1 MFLDKL
7 LQKFTKH
14 LKFIKK
20 LNITVDILVFMTK
33 IYLIQNIVFRLHF
46 CYHMAMTKFLL
57 ISQDYEKEKVI
68 NEVFA
73 SEEVISSYDET
84 FIVDTLK
91 VDEPDIVIIDGDI
104 QAIELKSVLK
114 KIKQFPVIILMILGE
129 VDHNKDI
136 TRNANLFIKTPI
148 DKKLL
153 LATVDSSLSTR
164 QSLIKMAKSNQE
176 LARSLYQLNVLYD
189 TSSQLAGSLDKDKLL
204 KIMTEGIDKS
214 LSFDLSCTLMFR
226 SEREPVLLI
235 NSLYKLSDR
244 LLEALKLRAILSYK
258 SLLNDPPF
266 DIKIGNLKIEKT
278 IKHNINEY
286 DFSVLRYDNM
296 FAPIMLNDE
305 FFGFTEIYRE
315 KSFSTEDA
323 TCFQTLVQQVAIP
336 LQSASFTQELK
347 ATNRKLQKLERL
359 KSEFISIVSHEL
371 RTPLTAIKNAMDII
385 LSGKAGAMTD
395 NIEKFVS
402 MGKRNAIRLS
412 GIINDL
418 LDISKIEAGKMDF
431 KFELTHI
438 ESVIEYVKNNLAEVA
453 KEKNLVINYKSYDT
467 AEVYADSN
475 RIEQV
480 LTNLVS
486 NAIKFTPEAGSIEIT
501 SKVVNARELQYDH
514 CFEED
519 IKNLQGNYLQVC
531 VEDHG
536 IGIERKDLNHVFD
549 KFAQIENSLSRQVG
563 GSGLGLPIA
572 RQLMESHNGAIWC
585 DSEINKGSK
594 FYFVIPVAND
604 KSNFNMIKKQLI
616 QKARSNG
623 TTVAI
628 IKIKSTNQIIEN
640 LMKEENLLNKT
651 YMSNSLIEKDEN
663 LMSLSM
669 IVMDGDKPSAEFLKK
684 KIDSVILQK
693 KTIYGECDIMFSYE
707 VEGDIHEKDSYSR

>member
-1 MFLDKL
+1 
-7 LQKFTKH
+7 
-14 LKFIKK
+14 
-20 LNITVDILVFMTK
+20 
-33 IYLIQNIVFRLHF
+33 
-46 CYHMAMTKFLL
+46 MTKFLL
-57 ISQDYEKEKVI
+57 ISEDSEKEKIIRGVCSS
-68 NEVFA
+68 NEV
-73 SEEVISSYDET
+73 ITTIDET
-84 FIVDTLK
+84 FIFDALK
-91 VDEPDIVIIDGDI
+91 VEEPDIVIIDGDLS
-104 QAIELKSVLK
+104 ALELKPLCK
-114 KIKQFPVIILMILGE
+114 KIKQYPVIILMILGE
-129 VDHNKDI
+129 VEHNKDV
-136 TRNANLFIKTPI
+136 THNANLFIKTPI

-153 LATVDSSLSTR
+153 SATIDSSLKTR

-204 KIMTEGIDKS
+204 KIMTEGIEKS
-214 LSFDLSCTLMFR
+214 LNFDLACTLMFR
-226 SEREPVLLI
+226 SDREPVLLI
-235 NSLYKLSDR
+235 NSLYKISDR

-258 SLLNDPPF
+258 SLLADPPF
-266 DIKIGNLKIEKT
+266 DIKIGNLKIEKN

-296 FAPIMLNDE
+296 FAPIMLNDD

-385 LSGKAGAMTD
+385 LSGKAGDMTE
-395 NIEKFVS
+395 NIEKFCS
-402 MGKRNAIRLS
+402 MGKRNAIRLT
-412 GIINDL
+412 GIVNDL

-438 ESVIEYVKNNLAEVA
+438 EPVIESVKNNLSEVA
-453 KEKNLVINYKSYDT
+453 KEKELLIKYSPIGDSV
-467 AEVYADSN
+467 EVYADSN

-486 NAIKFTPEAGSIEIT
+486 NAIKFTPNAGEIEIT
-501 SKVVNARELQYDH
+501 SRVVNARDLQYDQS
-514 CFEED
+514 FEED

-585 DSEINKGSK
+585 DSEINKGSR

-604 KSNFNMIKKQLI
+604 KSNFNMIKKQLV

-628 IKIKSTNQIIEN
+628 IKIKSTDNIIEN
-640 LMKEENLLNKT
+640 LIKEENLLNKT
-651 YMSNSLIEKDEN
+651 YMSNSLVEKD
-663 LMSLSM
+663 SGLSVLTM
-669 IVMDGDKPSAEFLKK
+669 IVIDGDKPSAEFLKK
-684 KIDSVILQK
+684 KIDSVVSNK
-693 KTIYGECDIMFSYE
+693 KTTYGECDIMYSYE
-707 VEGDIHEKDSYSR
+707 IEGDMHEKDSYSR

>member
-1 MFLDKL
+1 
-7 LQKFTKH
+7 
-14 LKFIKK
+14 
-20 LNITVDILVFMTK
+20 
-33 IYLIQNIVFRLHF
+33 
-46 CYHMAMTKFLL
+46 MTKFLL
-57 ISQDYEKEKVI
+57 ISEDNEKEKVI
-68 NEVFA
+68 RETC
-73 SEEVISSYDET
+73 SSDEITISTDET
-84 FIVDTLK
+84 FIFDTLK
-91 VDEPDIVIIDGDI
+91 VDEPDIVIIDGDLTGLD
-104 QAIELKSVLK
+104 LKPLCR
-114 KIKQFPVIILMILGE
+114 KIKQYPVIILMILGE
-129 VDHNKDI
+129 VSHNKDV
-136 TRNANLFIKTPI
+136 THNANLFIKAPI

-153 LATVDSSLSTR
+153 SATIDSSLKTR
-164 QSLIKMAKSNQE
+164 QSLLKMTKSNQE

-204 KIMTEGIDKS
+204 KIMTEGIEKS
-214 LSFDLSCTLMFR
+214 LNFDLACTLMFR
-226 SEREPVLLI
+226 SDREPVLLI
-235 NSLYKLSDR
+235 NSLYKVSDR

-258 SLLNDPPF
+258 SLLADPPI
-266 DIKIGNLKIEKT
+266 DIKIGNLKIEKS
-278 IKHNINEY
+278 IKHNINEF
-286 DFSVLRYDNM
+286 DFSVLRYDNL

-315 KSFSTEDA
+315 KQFSTEDA

-385 LSGKAGAMTD
+385 LSGKAGEMSE
-395 NIEKFVS
+395 NIEKFCS

-438 ESVIEYVKNNLAEVA
+438 EPVIEYVKNNLTEVA
-453 KEKNLVINYKSYDT
+453 KEKELTINYTTIGDSV
-467 AEVYADSN
+467 EVYADAN

-486 NAIKFTPEAGSIEIT
+486 NAIKFTPNAGQIEIT
-501 SKVVNARELQYDH
+501 SRVVNARELQYDQS
-514 CFEED
+514 FEED

-628 IKIKSTNQIIEN
+628 IKIKSTNEIIEN
-640 LMKEENLLNKT
+640 LMREENLLNKT
-651 YMSNSLIEKDEN
+651 YMSNSLVEKDGQ
-663 LMSLSM
+663 LTSLSM
-669 IVMDGDKPSAEFLKK
+669 VVVDGDKPSAEFLKK
-684 KIDSVILQK
+684 KIDSVTSQN
-693 KTIYGECDIMFSYE
+693 KTKYGECDIMYSYE
-707 VEGDIHEKDSYSR
+707 IEGDTHEKDSYSR

>member
-1 MFLDKL
+1 
-7 LQKFTKH
+7 
-14 LKFIKK
+14 
-20 LNITVDILVFMTK
+20 
-33 IYLIQNIVFRLHF
+33 
-46 CYHMAMTKFLL
+46 MTKFLL
-57 ISQDYEKEKVI
+57 ISEDGEKEKLI
-68 NEVFA
+68 KEVF
-73 SEEVISSYDET
+73 SSDEVITTVDEMT
-84 FIVDTLK
+84 VFDILK
-91 VDEPDIVIIDGDI
+91 VEEPDIVMIDGDI
-104 QAIELKSVLK
+104 KSLDLKPLCRKV
-114 KIKQFPVIILMILGE
+114 KQYPVVILLILGE
-129 VDHNKDI
+129 IEHNKDV
-136 TRNANLFIKTPI
+136 THNVNLFIKTPI

-153 LATVDSSLSTR
+153 SATVDSALKTR
-164 QSLIKMAKSNQE
+164 QSLLKMARSNQE
-176 LARSLYQLNVLYD
+176 LARSLYQLNVLYN

-204 KIMTEGIDKS
+204 KIMLEGIEKS
-214 LSFDLSCTLMFR
+214 LNFELSCTLMFR
-226 SEREPVLLI
+226 SEREPVLII
-235 NSLYKLSDR
+235 NSLHKVSDR

-258 SLLNDPPF
+258 SLLSDPPF
-266 DIKIGNLKIEKT
+266 DIKIGNLKIEKN
-278 IKHNINEY
+278 IKHNIDEY

-315 KSFSTEDA
+315 KPFTTEDA

-385 LSGKAGAMTD
+385 LSGKAGEMTE
-395 NIEKFVS
+395 NIEKFVL
-402 MGKRNAIRLS
+402 MGKRNATRLS

-431 KFELTHI
+431 KFELIHI
-438 ESVIEYVKNNLAEVA
+438 EPVIEYVKNNLSEVA
-453 KEKNLVINYKSYDT
+453 KEKDLTIKYEPSEESVEI
-467 AEVYADSN
+467 YADSN
-475 RIEQV
+475 RLEQV

-486 NAIKFTPEAGSIEIT
+486 NAIKFTPTAGQIEIT
-501 SKVVNARELQYDH
+501 SRVVNARELQYDH

-549 KFAQIENSLSRQVG
+549 KFAQIENSLSRKVG

-585 DSEINKGSK
+585 DSEINKGSR

-616 QKARSNG
+616 QKARSSG
-623 TTVAI
+623 TTAAI
-628 IKIKSTNQIIEN
+628 IKIKSADEVIDN

-651 YMSNSLIEKDEN
+651 YMSNSLIERDGG
-663 LMSLSM
+663 LTTLSM
-669 IVMDGDKPSAEFLKK
+669 VVMDGDKPSCEFLKK
-684 KIDSVILQK
+684 KIDTLTAQNENR
-693 KTIYGECDIMFSYE
+693 YGKCDIMFSYE
-707 VEGDIHEKDSYSR
+707 IEGEVHEKDSYS

>member
-1 MFLDKL
+1 
-7 LQKFTKH
+7 
-14 LKFIKK
+14 
-20 LNITVDILVFMTK
+20 
-33 IYLIQNIVFRLHF
+33 
-46 CYHMAMTKFLL
+46 MTKFLL
-57 ISQDYEKEKVI
+57 ISGDEEKEKIVR
-68 NEVFA
+68 EVFA
-73 SEEVISSYDET
+73 SDEVITACDET
-84 FIVDTLK
+84 LIFDNLEVE
-91 VDEPDIVIIDGDI
+91 EPDIVILDGDLTGLDFKALCRKI
-104 QAIELKSVLK
+104 RQYPVAVL
-114 KIKQFPVIILMILGE
+114 LILGE
-129 VDHNKDI
+129 TKHNKDV
-136 TRNANLFIKTPI
+136 THNVNLLIKTPI

-153 LATVDSSLSTR
+153 SATIDSALKTR
-164 QSLIKMAKSNQE
+164 QSLIKMTKSNQE
-176 LARSLYQLNVLYD
+176 LARSLYQLNVMYD

-204 KIMTEGIDKS
+204 KIMLEGLEKS
-214 LSFDLSCTLMFR
+214 LNYELACTLTFR

-235 NSLYKLSDR
+235 NSLYKISDR

-258 SLLNDPPF
+258 SLLADPPF
-266 DIKIGNLKIEKT
+266 DIKIGNLKIEKN
-278 IKHNINEY
+278 IKHNIQEY
-286 DFSVLRYDNM
+286 DFSILRYDNM

-315 KSFSTEDA
+315 KPFTTEDA
-323 TCFQTLVQQVAIP
+323 TVFQTLVQQVTLP
-336 LQSASFTQELK
+336 LKSASLYEELK

-385 LSGKAGAMTD
+385 LSGKAGDMSE

-438 ESVIEYVKNNLAEVA
+438 EPVIEYVKNNLTEMA
-453 KEKNLVINYKSYDT
+453 KEKGLEIKYTPDKEQV
-467 AEVYADSN
+467 EVYADTN

-486 NAIKFTPEAGSIEIT
+486 NAIKFTQTGEIEIT
-501 SKVVNARELQYDH
+501 SRVVNARELHYDQ

-519 IKNLQGNYLQVC
+519 IKKLQGNYLQVC

-616 QKARSNG
+616 QKARVNG
-623 TTVAI
+623 STVAI
-628 IKIKSTNQIIEN
+628 INIKSENDVIEN

-651 YMSNSLIEKDEN
+651 YMSNSLIEKEGK
-663 LMSLSM
+663 LTSLSM
-669 IVMDGDKPSAEFLKK
+669 VVIDGDKPSAEFLKK
-684 KIDSVILQK
+684 KIETVTEHK
-693 KTIYGECDIMFSYE
+693 KNVYGECDIMFSYE
-707 VEGDIHEKDSYSR
+707 IEGEVHEKDSYSG

>member
-1 MFLDKL
+1 
-7 LQKFTKH
+7 
-14 LKFIKK
+14 
-20 LNITVDILVFMTK
+20 
-33 IYLIQNIVFRLHF
+33 
-46 CYHMAMTKFLL
+46 MAMTKFLL
-57 ISQDYEKEKVI
+57 ISGDEGKEQI
-68 NEVFA
+68 IREVFP
-73 SEEVISSYDET
+73 SDEVITAVDET
-84 FIVDTLK
+84 LILDNLK
-91 VDEPDIVIIDGDI
+91 VEEPDIVILDGDFSGLEFK
-104 QAIELKSVLK
+104 ALCR
-114 KIKQFPVIILMILGE
+114 KIKQYPVVILLILGE
-129 VDHNKDI
+129 VKHNKDV
-136 TRNANLFIKTPI
+136 THNVNLFIKTPI

-153 LATVDSSLSTR
+153 SATVDSALKTR
-164 QSLIKMAKSNQE
+164 QSLLKMSKSNQE
-176 LARSLYQLNVLYD
+176 LARSLYQLNVMYN

-204 KIMTEGIDKS
+204 KIMIEGLEKS
-214 LSFDLSCTLMFR
+214 LNFELSCTLTFR
-226 SEREPVLLI
+226 SEREPVLII
-235 NSLYKLSDR
+235 NSLYKISDR

-258 SLLNDPPF
+258 SLLEDPPL
-266 DIKIGNLKIEKT
+266 DIKIGNLKIEKN
-278 IKHNINEY
+278 IKHNFQEY
-286 DFSVLRYDNM
+286 DFSILRYDNM

-315 KSFSTEDA
+315 KPFSTEDA
-323 TCFQTLVQQVAIP
+323 TIFQTLVQQVILP
-336 LQSASFTQELK
+336 LNSASLYEELK
-347 ATNRKLQKLERL
+347 TTNRKLQKLERL

-385 LSGKAGAMTD
+385 LSGKAGDMTE
-395 NIEKFVS
+395 NIQKFVM
-402 MGKRNAIRLS
+402 MGKRNSIRLS

-438 ESVIEYVKNNLAEVA
+438 EPVIEYVKNNLAEVA
-453 KEKNLVINYKSYDT
+453 NEKGLTIKYIPSEET

-486 NAIKFTPEAGSIEIT
+486 NAIKFTQTGDIEIT
-501 SKVVNARELQYDH
+501 SKVVNARELHYDQ

-519 IKNLQGNYLQVC
+519 IKKLQGNYLQVC

-623 TTVAI
+623 STVAI
-628 IKIKSTNQIIEN
+628 IKIKSTNEVIEN
-640 LMKEENLLNKT
+640 LIKEENLLNKT
-651 YMSNSLIEKDEN
+651 YMSNSLVEN
-663 LMSLSM
+663 EGSLTSLSM
-669 IVMDGDKPSAEFLKK
+669 IVVDGDKPSAEFLKK
-684 KIDSVILQK
+684 KIDTLTEHK
-693 KTIYGECDIMFSYE
+693 KNVYGECDIMYSYE
-707 VEGDIHEKDSYSR
+707 IEGEVHEKDSYSR

>member
-1 MFLDKL
+1 
-7 LQKFTKH
+7 
-14 LKFIKK
+14 
-20 LNITVDILVFMTK
+20 
-33 IYLIQNIVFRLHF
+33 
-46 CYHMAMTKFLL
+46 MTKFLL
-57 ISQDYEKEKVI
+57 ISEDSEKEKVLKSVCPSD
-68 NEVFA
+68 EVF
-73 SEEVISSYDET
+73 VTIDET
-84 FIVDTLK
+84 TIFDILDVE
-91 VDEPDIVIIDGDI
+91 EPDIVIIDGDLSSLD
-104 QAIELKSVLK
+104 LKSLCK
-114 KIKQFPVIILMILGE
+114 KIKQYTVIILMVLGE
-129 VDHNKDI
+129 VQHNKDV
-136 TRNANLFIKTPI
+136 THNVNLFIKAPI

-153 LATVDSSLSTR
+153 SATIDSSLKTR
-164 QSLIKMAKSNQE
+164 QSLLKMTQANQE

-204 KIMTEGIDKS
+204 KIMTEGIEKS
-214 LSFDLSCTLMFR
+214 LSFDLACTLMFR

-235 NSLYKLSDR
+235 HSLYKVSDR

-258 SLLNDPPF
+258 SLLNDPPL

-278 IKHNINEY
+278 IKHNINEF

-305 FFGFTEIYRE
+305 FFGFTEIYRD
-315 KSFSTEDA
+315 KPFSTEDA

-385 LSGKAGAMTD
+385 LSGKAGDMTE
-395 NIEKFVS
+395 NIEKFCS

-412 GIINDL
+412 GIVNDL

-431 KFELTHI
+431 KFELTNI
-438 ESVIEYVKNNLAEVA
+438 EPVIEAVKNNLAEVA
-453 KEKNLVINYKSYDT
+453 KEKELTIKYTPIGDSV
-467 AEVYADSN
+467 EVYADSN

-486 NAIKFTPEAGSIEIT
+486 NAIKFTPNAGEIEIT
-501 SKVVNARELQYDH
+501 SRVVNARELQYDQS
-514 CFEED
+514 FEED
-519 IKNLQGNYLQVC
+519 IKNLKGNYIQVC

-623 TTVAI
+623 TTVAV
-628 IKIKSTNQIIEN
+628 IKIKSTENIIEN
-640 LMKEENLLNKT
+640 LIREENLLNKT
-651 YMSNSLIEKDEN
+651 YMSNSLVEKDGQ
-663 LMSLSM
+663 LASLSM
-669 IVMDGDKPSAEFLKK
+669 VVVDGDKPSAEFLKK
-684 KIDSVILQK
+684 KIETLTSQD
-693 KTIYGECDIMFSYE
+693 KTKYGECDIMYSYE
-707 VEGDIHEKDSYSR
+707 IEGDTHEKDSYSR

>member
-1 MFLDKL
+1 
-7 LQKFTKH
+7 
-14 LKFIKK
+14 
-20 LNITVDILVFMTK
+20 
-33 IYLIQNIVFRLHF
+33 
-46 CYHMAMTKFLL
+46 MTKFLL
-57 ISQDYEKEKVI
+57 ISGDSEKEKI
-68 NEVFA
+68 IRETF
-73 SEEVISSYDET
+73 SSDEIICAVDET
-84 FIVDTLK
+84 LIFDILK
-91 VDEPDIVIIDGDI
+91 VEEPDIVIIDGDI
-104 QAIELKSVLK
+104 EGLELKSLCR
-114 KIKQFPVIILMILGE
+114 KIKQFTVISLLIFGN
-129 VDHNKDI
+129 VSHNKDV
-136 TRNANLFIKTPI
+136 THNVNLFIKIPL

-153 LATVDSSLSTR
+153 SATIDSALKTR
-164 QSLIKMAKSNQE
+164 QSLMKMTKANQE
-176 LARSLYQLNVLYD
+176 LARSLYQLNVLYN
-189 TSSQLAGSLDKDKLL
+189 TSSQLAGTLDKDKLL
-204 KIMTEGIDKS
+204 KIMIEGIEKS
-214 LSFDLSCTLMFR
+214 LNFELSCTLMFR

-235 NSLYKLSDR
+235 NSLYKISDR

-278 IKHNINEY
+278 IKHNIQEY

-296 FAPIMLNDE
+296 FAPIALNDE

-315 KSFSTEDA
+315 KPFSIEDA
-323 TCFQTLVQQVAIP
+323 TCFQTLVQQVMLPI
-336 LQSASFTQELK
+336 QSAAFTQELK

-385 LSGKAGAMTD
+385 LSGKAGEMTE

-431 KFELTHI
+431 KFELTNI
-438 ESVIEYVKNNLAEVA
+438 EPVIEYVKNNLAEVA
-453 KEKNLVINYKSYDT
+453 REKNLTLKYTPLDDSVEI
-467 AEVYADSN
+467 YADSN
-475 RIEQV
+475 RLEQV

-486 NAIKFTPEAGSIEIT
+486 NAIKFTPEAGEIEI
-501 SKVVNARELQYDH
+501 SSRVVNARELQYDH

-519 IKNLQGNYLQVC
+519 IKKLQGNYLQVC

-549 KFAQIENSLSRQVG
+549 KFAQIENSLSRKVG

-585 DSEINKGSK
+585 DSEINKGSR

-604 KSNFNMIKKQLI
+604 KSNFTMIKKQLI
-616 QKARSNG
+616 QKARSSG
-623 TTVAI
+623 STAAI
-628 IKIKSTNQIIEN
+628 IKIKSTNNIIEN
-640 LMKEENLLNKT
+640 LMREENLLNKT
-651 YMSNSLIEKDEN
+651 YMSNSLVEQDGG
-663 LMSLSM
+663 LTTLSM
-669 IVMDGDKPSAEFLKK
+669 VVMDGDKPSCEFLKK
-684 KIDSVILQK
+684 KIDSVIAQNENV
-693 KTIYGECDIMFSYE
+693 YGKCDIMYSYE
-707 VEGDIHEKDSYSR
+707 IEGDTHEKDSYSR

>member
-1 MFLDKL
+1 
-7 LQKFTKH
+7 
-14 LKFIKK
+14 
-20 LNITVDILVFMTK
+20 
-33 IYLIQNIVFRLHF
+33 
-46 CYHMAMTKFLL
+46 MTKFLL
-57 ISQDYEKEKVI
+57 ISEDGEKEKLI
-68 NEVFA
+68 KEVF
-73 SEEVISSYDET
+73 SSDEVITTVDEMT
-84 FIVDTLK
+84 VFDILK
-91 VDEPDIVIIDGDI
+91 VEEPDIVMIDGDI
-104 QAIELKSVLK
+104 KSLDLKPLCRKV
-114 KIKQFPVIILMILGE
+114 KQYPVVILLILGE
-129 VDHNKDI
+129 IEHNRDV
-136 TRNANLFIKTPI
+136 THNVNLFIKTPI

-153 LATVDSSLSTR
+153 SATVDSALKTR
-164 QSLIKMAKSNQE
+164 QSLLKMARSNQE
-176 LARSLYQLNVLYD
+176 LARSLYQLNVLYN

-204 KIMTEGIDKS
+204 KIMLEGIEKS
-214 LSFDLSCTLMFR
+214 LNFELSCTLMFR
-226 SEREPVLLI
+226 SEREPVLII
-235 NSLYKLSDR
+235 NSLHKVSDR

-258 SLLNDPPF
+258 SLLSDPPF
-266 DIKIGNLKIEKT
+266 DIKIGNLKIEKN
-278 IKHNINEY
+278 IKHNIDEY

-315 KSFSTEDA
+315 KPFTTEDA

-385 LSGKAGAMTD
+385 LSGKAGEMTE
-395 NIEKFVS
+395 NIEKFVL
-402 MGKRNAIRLS
+402 MGKRNATRLS

-431 KFELTHI
+431 KFELIHI
-438 ESVIEYVKNNLAEVA
+438 EPVIEYVKNNLSEVA
-453 KEKNLVINYKSYDT
+453 KEKDLTIKYEPSEESVEI
-467 AEVYADSN
+467 YADSN
-475 RIEQV
+475 RLEQV

-486 NAIKFTPEAGSIEIT
+486 NAIKFTPTAGQIEIT
-501 SKVVNARELQYDH
+501 SRVVNARELQYDH

-549 KFAQIENSLSRQVG
+549 KFAQIENSLSRKVG

-585 DSEINKGSK
+585 DSEINKGSR

-616 QKARSNG
+616 QKARSSG
-623 TTVAI
+623 TTAAI
-628 IKIKSTNQIIEN
+628 IKIKSADEVIDN

-651 YMSNSLIEKDEN
+651 YMSNSLIERDGG
-663 LMSLSM
+663 LTTLSM
-669 IVMDGDKPSAEFLKK
+669 VVMDGDKPSCEFLKK
-684 KIDSVILQK
+684 KIDTLTAQNENR
-693 KTIYGECDIMFSYE
+693 YGKCDIMFSYE
-707 VEGDIHEKDSYSR
+707 IEGEVHEKDSYS

>member
-1 MFLDKL
+1 M
-7 LQKFTKH
+7 
-14 LKFIKK
+14 I
-20 LNITVDILVFMTK
+20 
-33 IYLIQNIVFRLHF
+33 
-46 CYHMAMTKFLL
+46 KFLL
-57 ISQDYEKEKVI
+57 ISEDSEKESLI
-68 NEVFA
+68 RSVF
-73 SEEVISSYDET
+73 SSDEVICSTDET
-84 FIVDTLK
+84 LIIDTLK

-104 QAIELKSVLK
+104 QSLEIKTLCK
-114 KIKQFPVIILMILGE
+114 KIKQYPVIVLLVLGE
-129 VDHNKDI
+129 TQHNKDV

-153 LATVDSSLSTR
+153 SATIDSSLKTR
-164 QSLIKMAKSNQE
+164 QSLLKMTQANQE

-204 KIMTEGIDKS
+204 KIMTEGIEKS
-214 LSFDLSCTLMFR
+214 LNFDLACTLMFR

-235 NSLYKLSDR
+235 NSLYKVSDR

-258 SLLNDPPF
+258 SLLSDPPF
-266 DIKIGNLKIEKT
+266 EIKIGNLKIEKN
-278 IKHNINEY
+278 IKHNIQEY
-286 DFSVLRYDNM
+286 DFSILRYDNI
-296 FAPIMLNDE
+296 FAPIMLGEE

-315 KSFSTEDA
+315 KPFSTEDA

-385 LSGKAGAMTD
+385 LSGKAGDMTE
-395 NIEKFVS
+395 NIEKFCS

-412 GIINDL
+412 GIVNDL

-431 KFELTHI
+431 KFELTNIEPVI
-438 ESVIEYVKNNLAEVA
+438 ESVKNNLTEVA
-453 KEKNLVINYKSYDT
+453 KEKNLTISYKPLTESV
-467 AEVYADSN
+467 EVYADSN

-486 NAIKFTPEAGSIEIT
+486 NAIKFTPEAGNIEIT
-501 SKVVNARELQYDH
+501 SKIINARELQYDQS
-514 CFEED
+514 FEED

-628 IKIKSTNQIIEN
+628 IKIKSTKDIIEN

-651 YMSNSLIEKDEN
+651 YMSNSLVETDEN
-663 LMSLSM
+663 LTSLSM
-669 IVMDGDKPSAEFLKK
+669 VVVDGDKPSAEFLKK
-684 KIDSVILQK
+684 KIDSVTSQK
-693 KTIYGECDIMFSYE
+693 ENIYGKCDIMYSYE
-707 VEGDIHEKDSYSR
+707 IEGDMHEKDSYSR

>member
-1 MFLDKL
+1 
-7 LQKFTKH
+7 
-14 LKFIKK
+14 
-20 LNITVDILVFMTK
+20 
-33 IYLIQNIVFRLHF
+33 
-46 CYHMAMTKFLL
+46 MTKFLL
-57 ISQDYEKEKVI
+57 ISEDGEKEKLI
-68 NEVFA
+68 KEVF
-73 SEEVISSYDET
+73 SSDEVITTVDEMT
-84 FIVDTLK
+84 VFDILK
-91 VDEPDIVIIDGDI
+91 VEEPDIVMIDGDI
-104 QAIELKSVLK
+104 KSLDLKPLCRKV
-114 KIKQFPVIILMILGE
+114 KQYPVVILLILGE
-129 VDHNKDI
+129 IEHNKDV
-136 TRNANLFIKTPI
+136 THNVNLFIKTPI

-153 LATVDSSLSTR
+153 SATVDSALKTR
-164 QSLIKMAKSNQE
+164 QSLLKMARSNQE
-176 LARSLYQLNVLYD
+176 LARSLYQLNVLYN

-204 KIMTEGIDKS
+204 KIMIEGIEKS
-214 LSFDLSCTLMFR
+214 LNFELSCTLMFR
-226 SEREPVLLI
+226 SEREPVLII
-235 NSLYKLSDR
+235 NSLHKVSDR

-258 SLLNDPPF
+258 SLLSDPPF
-266 DIKIGNLKIEKT
+266 DIKIGNLKIEKN
-278 IKHNINEY
+278 IKHNIDEY

-315 KSFSTEDA
+315 KPFTTEDA

-385 LSGKAGAMTD
+385 LSGKAGEMTE
-395 NIEKFVS
+395 NIEKFVL
-402 MGKRNAIRLS
+402 MGKRNATRLS

-431 KFELTHI
+431 KFELIHI
-438 ESVIEYVKNNLAEVA
+438 EPVIEYVKNNLSEVA
-453 KEKNLVINYKSYDT
+453 KEKDLTIKYEPSEESVEI
-467 AEVYADSN
+467 YADSN
-475 RIEQV
+475 RLEQV

-486 NAIKFTPEAGSIEIT
+486 NAIKFTPTAGQIEIT
-501 SKVVNARELQYDH
+501 SRVVNARELQYDH

-549 KFAQIENSLSRQVG
+549 KFAQIENSLSRKVG

-585 DSEINKGSK
+585 DSEINKGSR

-616 QKARSNG
+616 QKARSSG
-623 TTVAI
+623 TTAAI
-628 IKIKSTNQIIEN
+628 IKIKSADEVIDN

-651 YMSNSLIEKDEN
+651 YMSNSLIEKDGG
-663 LMSLSM
+663 LTTLSM
-669 IVMDGDKPSAEFLKK
+669 VVMDGDKPSCEFLKK
-684 KIDSVILQK
+684 KIDTLTAQNENR
-693 KTIYGECDIMFSYE
+693 YGKCDIMFSYE
-707 VEGDIHEKDSYSR
+707 IEGEVHEKDSYS

>member
-1 MFLDKL
+1 
-7 LQKFTKH
+7 
-14 LKFIKK
+14 
-20 LNITVDILVFMTK
+20 
-33 IYLIQNIVFRLHF
+33 
-46 CYHMAMTKFLL
+46 MTKFLL
-57 ISQDYEKEKVI
+57 ISEDNEKEGVI
-68 NEVFA
+68 REAFP
-73 SEEVISSYDET
+73 SDEIITSCDET
-84 FIVDTLK
+84 FIFDTLK
-91 VDEPDIVIIDGDI
+91 VEEPDFAIIDGDI
-104 QAIELKSVLK
+104 DSLDLKSLCK
-114 KIKQFPVIILMILGE
+114 KIKQFSVITLLIFGE
-129 VDHNKDI
+129 KKHNKDVTHNI
-136 TRNANLFIKTPI
+136 NLFVKAPL

-153 LATVDSSLSTR
+153 SATIESSLRTR
-164 QSLIKMAKSNQE
+164 QSMLKMSQSNQE

-204 KIMTEGIDKS
+204 KIMTEGIEKS
-214 LSFDLSCTLMFR
+214 LNFDLSCTLMFR
-226 SEREPVLLI
+226 SDREPVLII
-235 NSLYKLSDR
+235 NSLHKISDR

-258 SLLNDPPF
+258 SLLADPPF
-266 DIKIGNLKIEKT
+266 EIKIGNLKIEKN
-278 IKHNINEY
+278 IRHNINEY
-286 DFSVLRYDNM
+286 DFSVLHFDNM
-296 FAPIMLNDE
+296 FAPIMQNDE
-305 FFGFTEIYRE
+305 FYGFTEIYRE
-315 KSFSTEDA
+315 KPFSTEDA
-323 TCFQTLVQQVAIP
+323 TCFQTLVQQVTIP
-336 LQSASFTQELK
+336 LKSASFTQELK

-385 LSGKAGAMTD
+385 LSGKAGEMSE

-438 ESVIEYVKNNLAEVA
+438 EPVIEYVKTNLTEVA
-453 KEKNLVINYKSYDT
+453 REKNLIIKYTPIGDSV
-467 AEVYADSN
+467 EVYADSN

-480 LTNLVS
+480 LTNLMS
-486 NAIKFTPEAGSIEIT
+486 NAIKFTPKAGEIEIT
-501 SKVVNARELQYDH
+501 SRVVNARELQYDQS
-514 CFEED
+514 FEED

-594 FYFVIPVAND
+594 FYFVIPIAND

-628 IKIKSTNQIIEN
+628 IKIKSTNNVIEN
-640 LMKEENLLNKT
+640 LMREENLLNKT
-651 YMSNSLIEKDEN
+651 YMSNSLVEKDGQ
-663 LMSLSM
+663 LTSLSM
-669 IVMDGDKPSAEFLKK
+669 VVVDGDKPSAEFLKK
-684 KIDSVILQK
+684 KIETVTSQNETK
-693 KTIYGECDIMFSYE
+693 YGKCDIMYSYE
-707 VEGDIHEKDSYSR
+707 IEGDTHEKDSYSR

>member
-1 MFLDKL
+1 
-7 LQKFTKH
+7 
-14 LKFIKK
+14 
-20 LNITVDILVFMTK
+20 
-33 IYLIQNIVFRLHF
+33 
-46 CYHMAMTKFLL
+46 MTKFLL
-57 ISQDYEKEKVI
+57 ISGDSEKEGIIK
-68 NEVFA
+68 EVFT
-73 SEEVISSYDET
+73 SDEVISTVDET
-84 FIVDTLK
+84 LIFDTLK
-91 VDEPDIVIIDGDI
+91 VEDPDIVIIDGDI
-104 QAIELKSVLK
+104 EAVDLKPLCR
-114 KIKQFPVIILMILGE
+114 KIKQFPVITLLILGE
-129 VDHNKDI
+129 VSHNKDV
-136 TRNANLFIKTPI
+136 THNVNLFIKTPI

-153 LATVDSSLSTR
+153 SATIDSALKTR
-164 QSLIKMAKSNQE
+164 QSLLKMTKANQE

-204 KIMTEGIDKS
+204 KIMTEGIEKS
-214 LSFDLSCTLMFR
+214 LNFELSCTLMFR

-235 NSLYKLSDR
+235 NSLHKVSDR

-258 SLLNDPPF
+258 SLLADPPL

-278 IKHNINEY
+278 IKHNIQEY
-286 DFSVLRYDNM
+286 DFSVLRYDNL

-315 KSFSTEDA
+315 KPFTTEDA

-385 LSGKAGAMTD
+385 LSGKAGEMTE

-438 ESVIEYVKNNLAEVA
+438 EPVIEYVKNNLTEVA
-453 KEKNLVINYKSYDT
+453 REKDLTIKYIP
-467 AEVYADSN
+467 AEESVEIYADSN
-475 RIEQV
+475 RLEQV

-486 NAIKFTPEAGSIEIT
+486 NAIKFTPNAGEIDIT
-501 SKVVNARELQYDH
+501 SRVVNARELQYDH

-519 IKNLQGNYLQVC
+519 IKKLQGNYLLVC

-549 KFAQIENSLSRQVG
+549 KFAQIENSLSRKVG

-585 DSEINKGSK
+585 DSEINKGSR

-616 QKARSNG
+616 QKARSSG
-623 TTVAI
+623 STAAD
-628 IKIKSTNQIIEN
+628 IKIKSTNEVIEN
-640 LMKEENLLNKT
+640 LMREENLLNKT
-651 YMSNSLIEKDEN
+651 YMSNSLVEKDGA
-663 LMSLSM
+663 LTSLSM
-669 IVMDGDKPSAEFLKK
+669 VVMDGDKPSCEFLKK
-684 KIDSVILQK
+684 KIDSVTSQK
-693 KTIYGECDIMFSYE
+693 ENVYGKCDIMFSYE
-707 VEGDIHEKDSYSR
+707 IEGDVHEKDSYSR

>member
-1 MFLDKL
+1 
-7 LQKFTKH
+7 
-14 LKFIKK
+14 
-20 LNITVDILVFMTK
+20 
-33 IYLIQNIVFRLHF
+33 
-46 CYHMAMTKFLL
+46 MTKFLL
-57 ISQDYEKEKVI
+57 ISEDSEKEKI
-68 NEVFA
+68 IREVF
-73 SEEVISSYDET
+73 SSDEIILT
-84 FIVDTLK
+84 VDEMMIIDALK
-91 VDEPDIVIIDGDI
+91 VEEPDIVILDGDI
-104 QAIELKSVLK
+104 KSVDIKSLCR
-114 KIKQFPVIILMILGE
+114 KIKQFPVIVLLILGE
-129 VDHNKDI
+129 VKHNKDV
-136 TRNANLFIKTPI
+136 THNANLFIKTPI

-153 LATVDSSLSTR
+153 SATIDASIRTR
-164 QSLIKMAKSNQE
+164 QSLLKMTKANQE

-189 TSSQLAGSLDKDKLL
+189 TSSQLAGTLDKDTLL
-204 KIMTEGIDKS
+204 KIMIEGIEKS
-214 LSFDLSCTLMFR
+214 LNFELSCTLMFR

-235 NSLYKLSDR
+235 NSLYKVSDR

-258 SLLNDPPF
+258 SLLADPPF
-266 DIKIGNLKIEKT
+266 DIKIGNLKIEKN
-278 IKHNINEY
+278 IKHNIKEY
-286 DFSVLRYDNM
+286 DFSVLRYDNL

-315 KSFSTEDA
+315 KPFTTEDA
-323 TCFQTLVQQVAIP
+323 TCFQTLVQQVTIP

-385 LSGKAGAMTD
+385 LSGKAGEMTE

-431 KFELTHI
+431 KFELIHV
-438 ESVIEYVKNNLAEVA
+438 EPVIEYVKNNLAEVA
-453 KEKNLVINYKSYDT
+453 REKNLTIKYEPSPDSV
-467 AEVYADSN
+467 EVYADSN
-475 RIEQV
+475 RLEQV

-486 NAIKFTPEAGSIEIT
+486 NAIKFSPNAGEIEIT
-501 SKVVNARELQYDH
+501 SHVINARELQYDH

-519 IKNLQGNYLQVC
+519 IKNLQGKYLQVC

-585 DSEINKGSK
+585 DSEINKGSR

-623 TTVAI
+623 STVAV
-628 IKIKSTNQIIEN
+628 IKIKSTNDVIEH
-640 LMKEENLLNKT
+640 LMQENNLLNKT
-651 YMSNSLIEKDEN
+651 YMSNSLIEQDGG
-663 LMSLSM
+663 LTALSM
-669 IVMDGDKPSAEFLKK
+669 VVMDGDKPSAEFLKK
-684 KIDSVILQK
+684 KIDSVTSQNENV
-693 KTIYGECDIMFSYE
+693 YGKCDIMFSYE
-707 VEGDIHEKDSYSR
+707 IEGDTHEKDSYSG